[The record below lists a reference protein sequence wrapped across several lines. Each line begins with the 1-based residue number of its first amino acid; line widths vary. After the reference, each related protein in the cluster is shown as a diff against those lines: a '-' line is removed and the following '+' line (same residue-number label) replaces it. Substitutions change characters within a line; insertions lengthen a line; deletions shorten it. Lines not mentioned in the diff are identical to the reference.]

1 MDGIYFK
8 NQESLNFKLLVAS
21 AIVTMIA
28 AIVLFLNEAPSY
40 LSLTAASLSVILFA
54 FTSLDNFVYNNV
66 VNYDSRSVTG
76 KLLGR
81 KTFGF
86 LFEQVQE
93 TTLSDKGLLIRV
105 QGQDV
110 ITLSR
115 KRYKEK
121 SLQEFYNL
129 INKNK

>member
-1 MDGIYFK
+1 
-8 NQESLNFKLLVAS
+8 
-21 AIVTMIA
+21 
-28 AIVLFLNEAPSY
+28 
-40 LSLTAASLSVILFA
+40 VILFA
-54 FTSLDNFVYNNV
+54 FTSLDNFIYNNV
-66 VNYDSRSVTG
+66 VNYDSKAVTG